1 MKFAE
6 VLKECQEAGG
16 AGTKKI
22 IQAALAKLDVDGRRL
37 MSYAMDPYKVFGVK
51 KFDRPTSY
59 AGADSSIDSFYT
71 LLDYLDARTV
81 TGDAARQMVTQTLGL
96 YTAETASFLERVLDK
111 DPRGGFSADTFNK
124 VWPKEKIPT
133 FEVMLADKCEDEED
147 FEANVHFPCLA
158 DVKYDGQRTIA
169 IVKLGFPVEYRARS
183 GKESEHLNG
192 LFDEELQALR
202 DIVGY
207 DFIMDGEAFASDFT
221 ETINAK
227 KAGNDAAKKNM
238 KLRCFFMM
246 PLTEWIAQKTEI
258 TMGMNREFLQLMLP
272 KINVPNPKVT
282 LSDSEVVH
290 SYKEMMERCDYVI
303 DVLGEEGLILKEI
316 NAVYCWDRSLAWC
329 KVKRFYPA
337 DAKILGFYYGRPKSR
352 LENTIGGA
360 IVAGWTEDK
369 EFFVTCVGSGFRD
382 NASNDSPIPLRHE
395 ILAEL
400 KKFIGLTS
408 VMKFQEVSKSK
419 SKQYASLRFPTIAD
433 IRDDKIIE
441 LPDDFDVEAVIASFG
456 RKMIP
461 A

>member
-22 IQAALAKLDVDGRRL
+22 IQAALAKLDGPGRGL
-37 MSYAMDPYKVFGVK
+37 MRYAMDPYKVFGVK
-51 KFDRPTSY
+51 KFDRPTAY
-59 AGADSSIDSFYT
+59 AAQDPAELCTFFA
-71 LLDYLDARTV
+71 LLDDLDARKL
-81 TGDAARQMVTQTLGL
+81 TGDAARNAVTKTLSL
-96 YTAETASFLERVLDK
+96 FTQESASFLERVLDK

-124 VWPKEKIPT
+124 IWKEEKIPT

-169 IVKLGFPVEYRARS
+169 IVKQGFPVEYRARS

-192 LFDEELQALR
+192 LFDEELIVLR

-238 KLRCFFMM
+238 KLRAFFMM
-246 PLTEWIAQKTEI
+246 PLTEWIAQSTAI
-258 TMGMNREFLQLMLP
+258 TMEQNRKNLEVLLKDF
-272 KINVPNPKVT
+272 VKVT

-290 SYKEMMERCDYVI
+290 SYKEMMARCDHVI
-303 DVLGEEGLILKEI
+303 DNLGEEGLILKEM

-400 KKFIGLTS
+400 KKFVGLTS

-456 RKMIP
+456 RKMIQ